1 MKENKKKKPVLQI
14 RWLKIREE
22 LSLKYK
28 LMLGIIPPA
37 LIIYLWS
44 LLTSG
49 AVESRVLSPLILPSP
64 VEVISSF
71 SSLWFDAELSR
82 SLLAS
87 TLRVVTGFIIGTA
100 IALPLSVL
108 MGAFSKFKKLFEP
121 TTVFLAYLPIPALVP
136 LTMSLFGIGE
146 IQKIMFLALSFL
158 IYLIPLFIKAFDEVD
173 NVYLQTAYTL
183 GVKRWK
189 AITRVLF
196 PIAFPKIIH
205 AMRLGFGVGWT
216 YIILAEMVAAERGLG
231 QIIIIAQRRGP
242 REHIYLV
249 LIVIV
254 LIAYLTDKL
263 WQKVY
268 NELFP
273 YKRAR

>member
-1 MKENKKKKPVLQI
+1 
-14 RWLKIREE
+14 
-22 LSLKYK
+22 
-28 LMLGIIPPA
+28 MLGIIPPA

-205 AMRLGFGVGWT
+205 AMRLGFGVGYLLLNLKISGINGLEQQRGISKKSSQFFMHWEMLWYLWMRRIRSLVNVLLT
-216 YIILAEMVAAERGLG
+216 MKPGFQDVFMQCLQRKCPIPQTVGKSSGYLPQADLIL
-231 QIIIIAQRRGP
+231 
-242 REHIYLV
+242 
-249 LIVIV
+249 
-254 LIAYLTDKL
+254 
-263 WQKVY
+263 
-268 NELFP
+268 
-273 YKRAR
+273 